1 MKKPKPPPRAP
12 KPKIMQRKVKIT
24 AESIKYKILKKRASE
39 LSALEKRV

>member
-1 MKKPKPPPRAP
+1 MKKLKTLP

-24 AESIKYKILKKRASE
+24 PLSIKYKLLKKHANK